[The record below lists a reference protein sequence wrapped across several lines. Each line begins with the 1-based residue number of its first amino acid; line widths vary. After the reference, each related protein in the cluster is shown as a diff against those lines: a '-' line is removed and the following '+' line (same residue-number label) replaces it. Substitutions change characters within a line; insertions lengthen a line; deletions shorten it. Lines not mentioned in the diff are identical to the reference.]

1 MKAAIMR
8 EVVVHI
14 YDATNSG
21 SEEIDNRFHKDGIG
35 PIVGGGGGGVFH
47 SAIQVIIVSS
57 DVSLYLLRLLCVD
70 LVCVFDCKTEALLLY
85 KRSET
90 LTSKILCFLLDS
102 KTFLEE
108 TSVMMLD

>member
-1 MKAAIMR
+1 MA

-35 PIVGGGGGGVFH
+35 PIVVGGGGGGVFH

-57 DVSLYLLRLLCVD
+57 DVSLSASFIVCGSGLC
-70 LVCVFDCKTEALLLY
+70 
-85 KRSET
+85 
-90 LTSKILCFLLDS
+90 I
-102 KTFLEE
+102 
-108 TSVMMLD
+108 

>member
-1 MKAAIMR
+1 MR

-35 PIVGGGGGGVFH
+35 PIVGGGGVFH

-57 DVSLYLLRLLCVD
+57 DVSLCFVYCVWIWFVYLTAKPKPFFSIRDLRL
-70 LVCVFDCKTEALLLY
+70 
-85 KRSET
+85 
-90 LTSKILCFLLDS
+90 
-102 KTFLEE
+102 
-108 TSVMMLD
+108 